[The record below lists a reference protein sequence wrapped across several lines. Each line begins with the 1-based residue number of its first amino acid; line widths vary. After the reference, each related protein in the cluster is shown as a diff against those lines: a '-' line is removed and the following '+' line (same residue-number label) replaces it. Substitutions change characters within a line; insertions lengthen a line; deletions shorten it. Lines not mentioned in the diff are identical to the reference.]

1 MYYAIIFGGIAYN
14 IATERIYVIPFLLA
28 VLTITAGWNL
38 DYARLL
44 SLQKENQ
51 DLEQKVKN
59 NRLKFIKVLDVEKV
73 RYANLYAQNQSILKE
88 NDDLKLT
95 IHNFTEER
103 ASLRKQ
109 LNALKRKNDNTKKKT
124 AWRNTQTSRSEKK

>member
-51 DLEQKVKN
+51 DLEQKVKH